1 MLYAMDG
8 RMHPCTPH
16 LWKAWDYF
24 GIQDAVLHGYWE
36 ADCPVQMG
44 REDILASV
52 YVKPG
57 KALVA
62 LASWCQEDARVK
74 LVIDWEKLGM
84 RPEKAILE
92 AAEIKSS
99 SRPIGCKNLIQIDF
113 LENMQE
119 FQSHLQFLVE

>member
-1 MLYAMDG
+1 MDG

-36 ADCPVQMG
+36 ADCPVQTG

-62 LASWCQEDARVK
+62 LASWCQEDVRVK

-92 AAEIKSS
+92 AADI
-99 SRPIGCKNLIQIDF
+99 
-113 LENMQE
+113 QE
-119 FQSHLQFLVE
+119 FQSAARFSPDDSIPVAAGRGWLFYLGIAS